1 MKRIREW
8 MSDSRYWAHTDK
20 QGIKKE
26 ETLAEHSRL
35 CLAYYH
41 AYCRKKGMDHIV
53 KRIIRR
59 CGCDEREAEVVYA
72 LFVDAIYQHDIGKIN
87 PAYQRKVLGNKAF
100 PISHDSSN
108 HAMLSAYIY
117 LCEHLKEISK
127 ADRKKFSC
135 FLFSFSYSIARHH
148 GYLKD
153 AADYRDELPHCIE
166 KKGCYEENLDLDK
179 PWFFTPSAGHDNL
192 KKVIGDETA
201 FYILN
206 KLLFSMITACD
217 YCATAEYQSGR
228 PVEIRTVNNLAE
240 LRSKYHS
247 SEIYASI
254 ARFRDNPESFAGS
267 INEQRCRM
275 FLETERNLR
284 DNHQS
289 SLYYLEAPTGSGKTN
304 MSVNLF
310 LTMLEEQPELNNVFY
325 IFPFNTL
332 VEQTAGTLE
341 QYFEYGR
348 ELAVVNSITP
358 IHVEKKHNS
367 SGADEEEDPDYEK
380 AALNKL
386 FVNYPLVIT
395 SHVHFFNALF
405 GTSREQCFALGKLC
419 NSVVIIDEIQSYRNA
434 IWQPVI
440 LFLLQYANL
449 LNMKIIIMSAT
460 LPKLHVLLNRHDY
473 QLDECIKDL
482 IKDPQIYYQNP
493 LFKNRVELDFS
504 MLDGKK
510 TNLNVLLDNV
520 LRYKD
525 KKVLVEFISKT
536 TAREFYNL
544 LRQAEAVYCVEIT
557 GDDNVRNR
565 KKIIADIQS
574 CSRII
579 VVATQVIEAGVD
591 IDMDVG
597 FKDVSLP
604 DAEEQF
610 LGRINRSCR
619 KNDCKAYFFDYDDA
633 RKIYRDDQRVDYP
646 VTLPYIAALLKNK
659 DFAGIYEGILR
670 DIKTQGTARTR
681 EHIQYLHQ
689 ACLEQNYRMIEE
701 KMRLISPTYSIFLT
715 HELKTEEGVISGREV
730 WQKYKALSVDKHLGY
745 GEKQVK
751 LSELAEAMSYFTY
764 TVYSSNEQRLLCDEE
779 FGGYYYI
786 ENGDIFIED
795 GKFNRKAFSNHS
807 KGLFL

>member
-1 MKRIREW
+1 
-8 MSDSRYWAHTDK
+8 
-20 QGIKKE
+20 
-26 ETLAEHSRL
+26 
-35 CLAYYH
+35 
-41 AYCRKKGMDHIV
+41 
-53 KRIIRR
+53 
-59 CGCDEREAEVVYA
+59 
-72 LFVDAIYQHDIGKIN
+72 
-87 PAYQRKVLGNKAF
+87 
-100 PISHDSSN
+100 
-108 HAMLSAYIY
+108 
-117 LCEHLKEISK
+117 
-127 ADRKKFSC
+127 
-135 FLFSFSYSIARHH
+135 
-148 GYLKD
+148 
-153 AADYRDELPHCIE
+153 
-166 KKGCYEENLDLDK
+166 
-179 PWFFTPSAGHDNL
+179 
-192 KKVIGDETA
+192 
-201 FYILN
+201 
-206 KLLFSMITACD
+206 
-217 YCATAEYQSGR
+217 
-228 PVEIRTVNNLAE
+228 
-240 LRSKYHS
+240 
-247 SEIYASI
+247 
-254 ARFRDNPESFAGS
+254 
-267 INEQRCRM
+267 M

-284 DNHQS
+284 DNPHS

-310 LTMLEEQPELNNVFY
+310 LTMLEEQPDLSNVFY

-348 ELAVVNSITP
+348 EMAVVNSITP
-358 IHVEKKHNS
+358 IYVEKKHNS
-367 SGADEEEDPDYEK
+367 GVDEEEDPDYEK

-386 FVNYPLVIT
+386 FVNYPLVVT

-434 IWQPVI
+434 IWQPII
-440 LFLLQYANL
+440 LFLLQYASL

-460 LPKLHVLLNRHDY
+460 LPKLHVLLESPD
-473 QLDECIKDL
+473 QLDACIKDL
-482 IKDPQIYYQNP
+482 LKDPQTYYQNP

-510 TNLNVLLDNV
+510 TDLHVLRDNV

-544 LRQAEAVYCVEIT
+544 LRQADDVYCVEIT

-574 CSRII
+574 RSRII

-619 KNDCKAYFFDYDDA
+619 KIGSKAYFFNYDDA

-646 VTLPYIAALLKNK
+646 VTLPYIATLLKNK

-670 DIKTQGTARTR
+670 DVKMQGTARTR

-701 KMRLISPTYSIFLT
+701 KMRLISPTYSIFLA
-715 HELKTEEGVISGREV
+715 HGLKTEEGVISGQGI
-730 WQKYKALSVDKHLGY
+730 WQRYKALSVDKTLGY
-745 GEKQVK
+745 GEKQVR

-764 TVYSSNEQRLLCDEE
+764 TVYSIGEQRLLCDEE